1 MMISDQCSAVAGTL
15 IGCSGCMIA
24 IEALASSG
32 GSSMHLM
39 TFSTFLTITLEGLI
53 RHSEYLKVRH
63 IPYRAYVEVVAIFFV
78 VSIANYQ
85 VVNFE
90 VPFPLLIIF
99 RSGTLLANVILTRLL
114 QNRLYGWSKLFSV
127 CLVTTGIA
135 LFTYQERSISH
146 TFVEHTPPFWV
157 QFVPI
162 PIFFIGILLMIASL
176 FGSAYMGLVQEKIY
190 FRYGKHPD
198 EMMFH
203 THCLSLPLFAFVGE
217 SIVADAVKYSNS
229 PNFSIGFISLPIP
242 TQWANLA
249 LVIGMQL
256 CCIRFVYRLS
266 SQMNSLNLTMVLTLR
281 KCLNLMLS
289 FLLFKNTFTST
300 HLVASLMVF
309 VGSFQFY
316 EGFTKLFLQLRQSTV
331 PKAKKEE

>member
-1 MMISDQCSAVAGTL
+1 MITDQCSAVAGTL

-39 TFSTFLTITLEGLI
+39 TFSTFLAITLEGLI

-63 IPYRAYVEVVAIFFV
+63 IPYRVYVEVVTIFFI

-114 QNRLYGWSKLFSV
+114 QNR
-127 CLVTTGIA
+127 
-135 LFTYQERSISH
+135 
-146 TFVEHTPPFWV
+146 
-157 QFVPI
+157 
-162 PIFFIGILLMIASL
+162 ILLMIASL

-190 FRYGKHPD
+190 FKYGKHPD

-203 THCLSLPLFAFVGE
+203 THFLSLPLFAFVGE

-229 PNFSIGFISLPIP
+229 PNFSVGFISLPIP
-242 TQWANLA
+242 TQWVNLA
-249 LVIGMQL
+249 LVIVMQL

-281 KCLNLMLS
+281 KCLNLVLS

-300 HLVASLMVF
+300 HFAASLMVF

-316 EGFTKLFLQLRQSTV
+316 EGFTKLFLQLRQSRV
-331 PKAKKEE
+331 PNAKKEE